1 MFTITQNQTGALPQV
16 IPFKAPIAG
25 NLTIAFSGTCWSK
38 ASSSLGGVAVFLDDQ
53 QIGEAQFYFNVASM
67 HTALPTQLFPVMLK
81 PGNHTITL
89 KPLVPNTISDQH
101 DFFSLWILD

>member
-38 ASSSLGGVAVFLDDQ
+38 ASSSLGGVAVFSTTSRS
-53 QIGEAQFYFNVASM
+53 AKHSSTSM
-67 HTALPTQLFPVMLK
+67 PRACTRPCRRSSFR
-81 PGNHTITL
+81 
-89 KPLVPNTISDQH
+89 
-101 DFFSLWILD
+101 